1 MTATASRSPGRSGS
15 PGPSIHTTTTPA
27 YWLARLANYGAGSD
41 TLNSL
46 TVDADGTVTVATT
59 LSVLGDR
66 LPKMVTQLYRGDVKM
81 VRNEKWT
88 RAEGGQVRGQIST
101 AAEGAPLS
109 VRTEALLVPVPEG
122 SRLTYT
128 TTVQVRLP
136 LVGGKIESHIASKVP
151 EQIAGTHRFTM
162 AWITEVASQERCK
175 SSDIDSAHLRL

>member
-1 MTATASRSPGRSGS
+1 MSNKCIRALSDEG
-15 PGPSIHTTTTPA
+15 
-27 YWLARLANYGAGSD
+27 YWLARLANYRAGTD

-46 TVDADGTVTVATT
+46 TVDAEGTVTVATM

-66 LPKMVTQLYRGDVKM
+66 LPRMVTQLYRGDVKM

-88 RAEGGQVRGQIST
+88 RVEGGQVRGQIST

-128 TTVQVRLP
+128 TTVHVRLP

-162 AWITEVASQERCK
+162 AWITENA
-175 SSDIDSAHLRL
+175 